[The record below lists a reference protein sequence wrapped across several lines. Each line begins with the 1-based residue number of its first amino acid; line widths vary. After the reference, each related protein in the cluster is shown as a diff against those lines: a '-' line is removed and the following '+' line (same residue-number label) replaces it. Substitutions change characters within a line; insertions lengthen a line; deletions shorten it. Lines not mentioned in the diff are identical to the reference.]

1 MIAES
6 QDLKA
11 LRETT
16 SKALIVV
23 LWLHIPVCLCIG
35 LMRGADLVLPLLLT
49 LLMAG
54 AATASWR
61 IAGNDLS
68 TRLIF
73 AVALMADVSVFTY
86 QLAGHAWQIDMH
98 MYFFVALACLVAYC
112 DYQPIVAGT
121 IAVILHHL
129 VLNFLLPA
137 AVYPGG
143 SDLGRVA
150 LHSGILFIEAVVL
163 AWLATQL
170 AALVQTAAQKTAEA
184 QAASAAEARANMER
198 DEASQHAR
206 QKREGATRDLASG
219 FERT

>member
-73 AVALMADVSVFTY
+73 AVALMGDVSVFTY

-98 MYFFVALACLVAYC
+98 MYFFAALACLVAYC
-112 DYQPIVAGT
+112 DYRPIVAGT
-121 IAVILHHL
+121 VAVALHHL
-129 VLNFLLPA
+129 VLTA
-137 AVYPGG
+137 AIFPGG
-143 SDLGRVA
+143 ADFGRVV
-150 LHSGILFIEAVVL
+150 LHAVILIIEAGVL
-163 AWLATQL
+163 IGLALRQVYL
-170 AALVQTAAQKTAEA
+170 FETAAQKT
-184 QAASAAEARANMER
+184 
-198 DEASQHAR
+198 
-206 QKREGATRDLASG
+206 
-219 FERT
+219 

>member
-73 AVALMADVSVFTY
+73 AVALMGGVSVFAY

-98 MYFFVALACLVAYC
+98 MYFFAALACTVAYC
-112 DYQPIVAGT
+112 DFRPIVAAT
-121 IAVILHHL
+121 VAVALHHIA
-129 VLNFLLPA
+129 LNFLLPA
-137 AVYPGG
+137 AIYPGG
-143 SDLGRVA
+143 SDFGRVV
-150 LHSGILFIEAVVL
+150 LHAVILLIEAGVL
-163 AWLATQL
+163 IALAHKLQELFET
-170 AALVQTAAQKTAEA
+170 TAVKTAEA
-184 QAASAAEARANMER
+184 QAAMAAEARANSER
-198 DEASQHAR
+198 GEIEQRA
-206 QKREGATRDLASG
+206 
-219 FERT
+219 